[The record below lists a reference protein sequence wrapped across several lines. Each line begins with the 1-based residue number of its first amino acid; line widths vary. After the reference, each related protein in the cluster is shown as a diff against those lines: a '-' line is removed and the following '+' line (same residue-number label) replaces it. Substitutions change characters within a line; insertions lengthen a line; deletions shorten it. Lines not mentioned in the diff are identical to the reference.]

1 MDRPAGVL
9 TIAIIFLGA
18 SAYLVLL
25 AAIRLAEPGA
35 VPLSLAAPLLHGLE
49 IAGPYMFL
57 LAATIAALIGWGLLR
72 LRNFARRAAIV
83 IAVLE
88 LVFLV
93 PEVSAQTGD
102 FSPRFFFAAV
112 EVVIRVMI
120 VWYLWQGWTAEKFTR
135 S

>member
-88 LVFLV
+88 LVFLI